1 MPKAIFIS
9 GSSTGKKFDIV
20 GELVIGR
27 NPESQIPLPED
38 VISRQ
43 HAKLYM
49 QGEEVIVEDLG
60 SANGTFVRGEAISA
74 PTKLEDGEVVSFG
87 NVTARIQ
94 YEDGAAK
101 GEMTKTLI
109 NISSDEE
116 SASSSVLK
124 QIDADKFALDEQT
137 RSMKNE
143 EAVSVLQKHLH
154 SMNEITRSMAE
165 TLDLNNVLD
174 KTLERLFEIFPQCE
188 HGFVVLEPK
197 EEGGS
202 LQPVAMKTR
211 KGGGA
216 PRTINISRTVVDL
229 VVNNRKSVL
238 CTDAASDDRFKGRQ
252 SIVDMNIRSMMAT
265 PILYQDRLLG
275 FLQLDTSDMV
285 RPFNNEALELLTTIG
300 HQVAMF
306 ISNAQMHERLL
317 TQSRLEQD
325 LKFARSV
332 QHNFLP
338 KSRPKHPQFTFT
350 AHYTPAYDVG
360 GDFYDFIVHEG
371 EENSDAPPKT
381 VDVVIGDVTG
391 KGVSAALMMAR
402 LVGDI
407 RSLAVR
413 SDSTAK
419 LMQRINRVMNASAVE
434 GRFVTL
440 LIMRLNTETGEIA
453 YTNAGHNP
461 PMVRKKNGEVLFD
474 DEEGE
479 FPVGVV
485 EEHEFRR
492 DTITLEP
499 GDVIMLTTDG
509 VMEAMNSTGECYE
522 NQRLIAAM
530 KSGPS
535 GAEEI
540 QEAVLE
546 DIRKFVGNAKQS
558 DDLTMVTF
566 GMHAPAAEAAAA
578 GKEENSG
585 EKTKPPAEDDGG
597 LSLMQET

>member
-1 MPKAIFIS
+1 MVPKIVFIS
-9 GSSTGKKFDIV
+9 GAGTGRTYDIV
-20 GELVIGR
+20 GELLVGR
-27 NPESQIPLPED
+27 NPESQIRLPEE
-38 VISRQ
+38 VISRR
-43 HAKLYM
+43 HAKVYM
-49 QGEEVIVEDLG
+49 RGDDVIVEDLG

-87 NVTARIQ
+87 NISARIQ
-94 YEDGAAK
+94 YEGAASK
-101 GEMTKTLI
+101 GDMTKTLI

-116 SASSSVLK
+116 SPSSSVLQ
-124 QIDADKFALDEQT
+124 QIDADRFALDEQT
-137 RSMKNE
+137 RSLENA
-143 EAVSVLQKHLH
+143 EAVSILQKHLH

-165 TLDLNNVLD
+165 TLDLEDVLK

-188 HGFVVLEPK
+188 HGFVVLET
-197 EEGGS
+197 EQEGES
-202 LQPVAMKTR
+202 LQPVAVKTR
-211 KGGGA
+211 KRDIG
-216 PRTINISRTVVDL
+216 PHTFSISRTVVDL

-300 HQVAMF
+300 HQVGLF

-317 TQSRLEQD
+317 MQSRLEQD

-338 KSRPKHPQFTFT
+338 QHFPEHPKFAFT

-360 GDFYDFIVHEG
+360 GDFYDFVVHED
-371 EENSDAPPKT
+371 EENHEAPPRM

-402 LVGDI
+402 LMGDI
-407 RSLAVR
+407 RSLAMR
-413 SDSTAK
+413 SDTTAK
-419 LMQRINRVMNASAVE
+419 LMGRINRVMHTSAVE

-440 LIMRLNTETGEIA
+440 LIMRLDTETGEIT

-461 PMVRKKNGEVLFD
+461 PAVRKKTGEVIFN

-485 EEHEFRR
+485 DEHEFRQEK
-492 DTITLEP
+492 IALEP
-499 GDVIMLTTDG
+499 GDIVMLTTDG
-509 VMEAMNSTGECYE
+509 VMEAMNSRGECYGNE
-522 NQRLIAAM
+522 RLIAAM
-530 KSGPS
+530 KNGPDTA
-535 GAEEI
+535 GEL
-540 QEAVLE
+540 QEAVLA

-558 DDLTMVTF
+558 DDLTVVTF
-566 GMHAPAAEAAAA
+566 GMHPPGA
-578 GKEENSG
+578 GKATGEGE
-585 EKTKPPAEDDGG
+585 EKTKPPSENDD
-597 LSLMQET
+597 LSLINES